1 MGTKREDR
9 VDGSG
14 ALTAARQWLSMD
26 CSHPGCSSTVLQAAQ
41 RLKNQANT
49 KSMTRNLRIKP
60 APSAW
65 PSVYSSS
72 RPYLKHS
79 VNFHSVLLQVPDAKG
94 LTLQW
99 ATHGVRSGT
108 ALSFT
113 HSYFDHKRRFAE
125 LFVCRTDSAW
135 LITTPLPSLMHILP
149 ALMHWDHHC
158 WPISSPIILPR
169 SCQQPGNKRKPAEKM
184 NEQKYQDPVP
194 SYPLLSGWGHNC
206 HLEKQLPWRCE
217 RNMITTLPVTQDVW
231 NHAVISI
238 LDFVRIYS
246 CLSDES
252 SIQPSVDSRL
262 CSCWDETAWAELPE
276 GHPWSLAQS
285 HPLLVLMIASIST
298 TTFLSTPQ
306 KKSSDCNMLALDA
319 LDSGSCSVTSAA

>member
-149 ALMHWDHHC
+149 ALMHRDHHC
-158 WPISSPIILPR
+158 WPISSLIILPR

-217 RNMITTLPVTQDVW
+217 RNMITTLRLFQNLWEWWKFCWVQSLLSNGLWKMFVQQVCWRW
-231 NHAVISI
+231 NTNEMGNFINS
-238 LDFVRIYS
+238 LVRVS
-246 CLSDES
+246 VQQKRSHTEMQKLVCLKQTKEC
-252 SIQPSVDSRL
+252 L
-262 CSCWDETAWAELPE
+262 LK
-276 GHPWSLAQS
+276 S
-285 HPLLVLMIASIST
+285 HEFLYNCYCT
-298 TTFLSTPQ
+298 WNTFLP
-306 KKSSDCNMLALDA
+306 KSSTETLQLE
-319 LDSGSCSVTSAA
+319 VFW

>member
-158 WPISSPIILPR
+158 WILPTTR
-169 SCQQPGNKRKPAEKM
+169 EQAQASRENERAEVPGSCAILSSAVRLGSQLPFGKATSMEMWTEYDYNSAIIPKSLGMMEI
-184 NEQKYQDPVP
+184 
-194 SYPLLSGWGHNC
+194 LLS
-206 HLEKQLPWRCE
+206 
-217 RNMITTLPVTQDVW
+217 PVSAFQWIMEDVC
-231 NHAVISI
+231 A
-238 LDFVRIYS
+238 
-246 CLSDES
+246 
-252 SIQPSVDSRL
+252 
-262 CSCWDETAWAELPE
+262 T
-276 GHPWSLAQS
+276 G
-285 HPLLVLMIASIST
+285 LLKMEH
-298 TTFLSTPQ
+298 
-306 KKSSDCNMLALDA
+306 
-319 LDSGSCSVTSAA
+319 